1 MAYKDPQ
8 AFFGGLIH
16 GEAYIRMGEGGVY
29 IRNHLVSEVS
39 NTCFLYLK
47 KKERNKTKKTILLDS
62 KQNR

>member
-29 IRNHLVSEVS
+29 TRNHISVWSFQHLFFVSQEKG
-39 NTCFLYLK
+39 T
-47 KKERNKTKKTILLDS
+47 
-62 KQNR
+62 

>member
-16 GEAYIRMGEGGVY
+16 GEAYIRMGEGGFIY
-29 IRNHLVSEVS
+29 GITLVSEVS

-47 KKERNKTKKTILLDS
+47 KKERNKTKKNNTT
-62 KQNR
+62 